1 MGGRDRFN
9 GDEVQWIRDQLS
21 HLRLAEPANQKRIRA
36 ALRRVGFRISDWR
49 SNGAPFTV
57 SDFEA
62 LLASGQ
68 IVRDDAVGVIPSRT
82 RPIGDGAV
90 SAITLALQPDPPAAD
105 DGGDDVALWVSSQLP
120 AALAALTGPRL
131 HVRDARDRVPDTPGL
146 YAMYGD
152 AQTWHALG
160 LGDPPDHRPLYV
172 GKSEQSLVTRDLD
185 QHFRSG
191 TTGHSSPRRSF
202 AALLA
207 ATLQLVACPRRWPN
221 PEPKKFHC
229 YALESESDERLTGWM
244 LIHLRLAVWPCRAP
258 LSLDRLETAVLPEL
272 KPPLN
277 LTKVDHPWRR
287 QVRDVARKQMANQAE
302 QWARQRGWR
311 P

>member
-1 MGGRDRFN
+1 MRGRDRFN
-9 GDEVQWIRDQLS
+9 GDEIQWVRHQLS
-21 HLRLAEPANQKRIRA
+21 HLRGAEPANQKRIRA
-36 ALRRVGFRISDWR
+36 ALRRLGFRISDWR
-49 SNGAPFTV
+49 TDGAPFTV

-62 LLASGQ
+62 LLASGR
-68 IVRDDAVGVIPSRT
+68 IVRDDAVGGIPSGP

-90 SAITLALQPDPPAAD
+90 SSTTPASELDPPAAG
-105 DGGDDVALWVSSQLP
+105 DGGDDVAVWVSSQLP
-120 AALAALTGPRL
+120 AALAALTEPRF
-131 HVRDARDRVPDTPGL
+131 HVTDARDRVPDAPGL

-152 AQTWHALG
+152 VQTWRALG
-160 LGDPPDHRPLYV
+160 LAAPPDDRPLYV
-172 GKSEQSLVTRDLD
+172 GKAEESLVTRDLD
-185 QHFRSG
+185 QHFRNG
-191 TTGHSSPRRSF
+191 TTGHSSPRRSY

-207 ATLQLVACPRRWPN
+207 TKLQLVACPRRWPN

-229 YALESESDERLTGWM
+229 YALQPDSDERLTGWM
-244 LIHLRLAVWPCRAP
+244 LVHLRLAVWPCRTP
-258 LSLDRLETAVLPEL
+258 LSLDKLETAVLLEL

-277 LTKVDHPWRR
+277 LTKVDQPWRR

>member
-9 GDEVQWIRDQLS
+9 GEEIQWVRDQLS
-21 HLRLAEPANQKRIRA
+21 RLRLTEPANPKRIRA

-49 SNGAPFTV
+49 TDGAPFTV

-62 LLASGQ
+62 LLASGR
-68 IVRDDAVGVIPSRT
+68 IVRDDAAGVIQSRP
-82 RPIGDGAV
+82 RPIDDGAV
-90 SAITLALQPDPPAAD
+90 SATTPASQPDPPAAGD
-105 DGGDDVALWVSSQLP
+105 SGDDVAVWVSSQLP
-120 AALAALTGPRL
+120 AALAALTEPRL
-131 HVRDARDRVPDTPGL
+131 HLTDARDRVPDTPGL
-146 YAMYGD
+146 YAMYGN
-152 AQTWHALG
+152 AQTWRALG
-160 LGDPPDHRPLYV
+160 LGDPPDDRPLYV
-172 GKSEQSLVTRDLD
+172 GKAEESLVTRDLG
-185 QHFRSG
+185 QHFRNG
-191 TTGHSSPRRSF
+191 TTGHSSPRRSY

-207 ATLQLVACPRRWPN
+207 AKLQLVACPN

-229 YALESESDERLTGWM
+229 YALQSDSDERLTEWM
-244 LIHLRLAVWPCRAP
+244 LSHLSLSVWPCQTP
-258 LSLDRLETAVLPEL
+258 ISLDKLETAVLLEL

-277 LTKVDHPWRR
+277 LTKVDQPWRR